1 MRQKYTVEVNN
12 IFDCLEHEVTEQEY
26 EKDRVDILWTNI
38 KESIQKTA
46 HSILPKI
53 VKKNKKPW
61 ISTDILEKRK
71 RAKNTQSYDE
81 INRQVKRA
89 CKIAKENWPEEQCQE
104 IENLEKQ
111 HLTRQMHEKI
121 RSVTKRRKTTQTTGI
136 MDKHDNNVF

>member
-1 MRQKYTVEVNN
+1 M
-12 IFDCLEHEVTEQEY
+12 TEQEY

-38 KESIQKTA
+38 KQGIQKAATG
-46 HSILPKI
+46 ILPKI

-61 ISTDILEKRK
+61 ISTDILDMMEKRK
-71 RAKNTQSYDE
+71 RAKNTQDYDE

-89 CKIAKENWPEEQCQE
+89 CKIAKENWLEEQCQE

-121 RSVTKRRKTTQTTGI
+121 RRVTNRRKTIPKQRGSWTNMTTCVL
-136 MDKHDNNVF
+136 KKRH